1 MTHTTPTTP
10 SLHRRPVRNLR
21 WWILGF
27 ALVAGIVNYMDRS
40 ALSIAAPEMIDEL
53 GITRTDIGLLGA
65 VFSWTYAFA
74 QLPVG
79 WLVDKLGAR
88 RAYFLAIALWS
99 ISTALMAFGQRVG
112 HFVVFRVLLGIT
124 EAPNSPSAARMTADW
139 FPRTERGQATAIW
152 DSGSKWGPAIAPPVL
167 TAIMLAFGWRAVFG
181 FLGVAGL
188 VLAVAFYVWYR
199 SPEDHRRLGEEEMAV
214 IVAGRGTG
222 ENAVAER
229 VSWLGL
235 FKHRQMWG
243 MMLGFFCIIWIWNIF
258 ITFLPLYLQDAR
270 GISIASSGWLSAVPY
285 LGGAILGITG
295 GRVMTKLAARP
306 GMDPLDAKR
315 RVMMMAAVSAGILV
329 CLSAFVTDI
338 ALAMIVLVV
347 AVGFI
352 ATTQA
357 AAWSMPGDIANNSQV
372 ATVGAIQNF
381 GGYFG
386 GAFAPLLTGWIYDTY
401 GTYTPSLVI
410 GGIIAALAAVVYGTL
425 VRTPFDTSRG
435 AEA

>member
-1 MTHTTPTTP
+1 MTQTTR
-10 SLHRRPVRNLR
+10 SDLSVRRRPIRNLR

-27 ALVAGIVNYMDRS
+27 ALLAGIVNYMDRS
-40 ALSIAAPEMIDEL
+40 AVSIAAPEMISEL

-79 WLVDKLGAR
+79 WIVDRLGAR
-88 RAYFLAIALWS
+88 RAYFLAIGLWS
-99 ISTALMAFGQRVG
+99 ISTALMALGQRAG

-124 EAPNSPSAARMTADW
+124 EAPNSPAAARMTADW
-139 FPRTERGQATAIW
+139 FPRAERGQATAIW

-167 TAIMLAFGWRAVFG
+167 TAIMLAFGWRTVFG
-181 FLGVAGL
+181 FLGVLGL

-199 SPEDHRRLGEEEMAV
+199 SPEDHRRLGEDEMRH
-214 IVAGRGTG
+214 ITEGRGTG
-222 ENAVAER
+222 SDAVAEP

-235 FKHRQMWG
+235 FRHRQVWG
-243 MMLGFFCIIWIWNIF
+243 MMAGFFCIIWIWNIF

-270 GISIASSGWLSAVPY
+270 GISITQSGWISALPY

-295 GRVMTKLAARP
+295 GRIMNTLANRPGVDPLAA
-306 GMDPLDAKR
+306 KR
-315 RVMMMAAVSAGILV
+315 KVMMVAAVSAGVLV
-329 CLSAFVTDI
+329 CLSAFVTNLV
-338 ALAMIVLVV
+338 LAVAVLVL

-357 AAWSMPGDIANNSQV
+357 AAWAMPGDIANNAQV
-372 ATVGAIQNF
+372 ATVGSIQNF

-386 GAFAPLLTGWIYDTY
+386 GAFAPLLTRWIYDTY
-401 GTYTPSLVI
+401 GSYTPSLVI
-410 GGIIAALAAVVYGTL
+410 GGIIAALAAVVYGIF
-425 VRTPFDTSRG
+425 VRTPFRT
-435 AEA
+435 A

>member
-1 MTHTTPTTP
+1 MTQTTSTTGITT
-10 SLHRRPVRNLR
+10 SRRPIRNLR
-21 WWILGF
+21 WYILGF
-27 ALVAGIVNYMDRS
+27 ALLAGIVNYMDRS
-40 ALSIAAPEMIDEL
+40 ALSIAAPQMIDEL

-79 WLVDKLGAR
+79 WIVDKLGAR
-88 RAYFLAIALWS
+88 KAYFLAISTWS
-99 ISTALMAFGQRVG
+99 IATALMALGQRTG

-139 FPRTERGQATAIW
+139 FPRAERGQATAIW
-152 DSGSKWGPAIAPPVL
+152 DSGSKWGPAIAPPIL
-167 TAIMLAFGWRAVFG
+167 TAIMLAFGWRAIFV

-188 VLAVAFYVWYR
+188 ILAVAFWVWYR
-199 SPEDHRRLGEEEMAV
+199 SPEDHRRLGQQEMELIAS
-214 IVAGRGTG
+214 GRGTG
-222 ENAVAER
+222 ADAVAQK

-243 MMLGFFCIIWIWNIF
+243 MMAGFFCIIWIWNIF

-270 GISIASSGWLSAVPY
+270 GISIASSGWLSALPY

-295 GRVMTKLAARP
+295 GRVMTTLANRP
-306 GMDPLDAKR
+306 GADPLTAKR
-315 RVMMMAAVSAGILV
+315 RVMMGAALGAGVLV
-329 CLSAFVTDI
+329 CASALVTNI
-338 ALAMIVLVV
+338 VLAMVVLIV

-386 GAFAPLLTGWIYDTY
+386 GAFAPLLTGWIYDHY
-401 GTYTPSLVI
+401 DTYTPSLII
-410 GGIIAALAAVVYGTL
+410 GGVIAAMAAVVYGTL
-425 VRTPFDTSRG
+425 VRKPFG
-435 AEA
+435 ASS